1 MAIRQTIVA
10 PLGNFLS
17 RTMGGLFGGATA
29 SVLHTGGMAGAGGAS
44 RSVDPAMFAA
54 APRYHTG
61 GIAGLAPDEVPAILQ
76 RGERVIPRGQS
87 AGGAQSLAITVNV
100 QGANGDQHVIDLVQ
114 QGVSAGVS
122 ALNNALPQRV
132 QQILQ
137 SPRKQGWA

>member
-1 MAIRQTIVA
+1 
-10 PLGNFLS
+10 
-17 RTMGGLFGGATA
+17 
-29 SVLHTGGMAGAGGAS
+29 
-44 RSVDPAMFAA
+44 
-54 APRYHTG
+54 
-61 GIAGLAPDEVPAILQ
+61 
-76 RGERVIPRGQS
+76 VIPRGQS
-87 AGGAQSLAITVNV
+87 AGGPQSLAITVNV